1 MAEEASFVEGM
12 VVEADDDDDDVVV
25 VVDVGDDEEDMR
37 TKEEHVDVTDNNGFG
52 VLVDGNPLHNTT
64 TQQNQQQTKR
74 LRQPRT
80 GLYMFRRWLA
90 R

>member
-1 MAEEASFVEGM
+1 MAEEASFVEGI
-12 VVEADDDDDDVVV
+12 VVEADDDDVV

-52 VLVDGNPLHNTT
+52 VLVDGNPLHNAT

-74 LRQPRT
+74 LRQLRT
-80 GLYMFRRWLA
+80 GLYMFRR
-90 R
+90 